1 MPGGVG
7 AARSSAH
14 HAPLGNVRPAGTFL
28 PTLITKG
35 RQMPSRSLYKLCS
48 LSRLRM
54 TAALITLL
62 GFATACAMAQ
72 GGGARGGAAQKPA
85 LVVFITVDQMR
96 ADYFDRFGKQ
106 FTGGLKR
113 LREGGAFY
121 KNGFHDHGITETA
134 PGHAAT
140 MSGRFPVHTGI
151 VMNSQGVNGVPN
163 AQVIGGRTSESA
175 SPARFRGTV
184 LTDWMRAANPS
195 TRWLSVSRKDRGA
208 ILPLGKNT
216 GNVYWYYGSGEFTSS
231 KYYMD
236 TLPSWV
242 RAFNAQKLPQSYAG
256 KAWNLMRDPASY
268 SEPDSVGIES
278 MAAGEDI
285 TFPHVLPAD
294 AARAAALLPNYP
306 MMDELTTRFAI
317 SGVRAMQLGADA
329 NRTDVLAVSYS
340 STDAIGH
347 RFGPDSRELHDQ
359 MLRLDQTIG
368 TLLDSLEAIRGAGR
382 LLVALTADH
391 GVSPFPTLKSTIYP
405 NGEAKRVSPDVPWR
419 AFIKRLTDSG
429 IDSLAVALD
438 EGLVIVTKPE
448 AFGSTARLDNMLND
462 LGKDFMRVQGVQRAD
477 LMRDLAR
484 ADTVRDVVARRWLH
498 MFSPSSNVRL
508 IVTLTPYSYWQ
519 HVTYVTHGTP
529 HDSDAQVPVLFWGA
543 GVTPGQFADVVRVVD
558 MAPTLAAILGVKPT
572 ETLDG
577 RVLSQVVR

>member
-1 MPGGVG
+1 MTLRIHPDL
-7 AARSSAH
+7 R
-14 HAPLGNVRPAGTFL
+14 GT
-28 PTLITKG
+28 P
-35 RQMPSRSLYKLCS
+35 
-48 LSRLRM
+48 RLR
-54 TAALITLL
+54 TIAALSALL
-62 GFATACAMAQ
+62 VSVAACAVAQ
-72 GGGARGGAAQKPA
+72 GGGARGSAATKPA

-96 ADYFDRFGKQ
+96 ADYFDRFGKR

-163 AQVIGGRTSESA
+163 AQVIGGRTNETA

-184 LTDWMRAANPS
+184 LTDWMRAADPA

-231 KYYMD
+231 TYYMD
-236 TLPSWV
+236 ALPAWV
-242 RAFNAQKLPQSYAG
+242 QAFNAQKIPQSHAG
-256 KAWNLMRDPASY
+256 KMWSLLKDPGSY
-268 SEPDSVGIES
+268 PEPDSVGIES
-278 MAAGEDI
+278 MSAGDDI

-294 AARAAALLPNYP
+294 PARAAALLPNYP

-317 SGVRAMQLGADA
+317 AGVRAMQLGADP
-329 NRTDVLAVSYS
+329 NRTDMLAVSYS

-359 MLRLDQTIG
+359 MLRLDLTIG
-368 TLLDSLEAIRGAGR
+368 ALLDSLEAIRGTGR
-382 LLVALTADH
+382 LLVALTSDH
-391 GVSPFPTLKSTIYP
+391 GVAPYPTLKSTIYP
-405 NGEAKRVSPDVPWR
+405 NADARRVSLEVPWR
-419 AFIKRLTDSG
+419 AFLKRLADSG
-429 IDSLAVALD
+429 IDSSTVAFD
-438 EGLVIVTKPE
+438 DGLVIIAKPD
-448 AFGSTARLDNMLND
+448 AFGSTARLDGMLSD
-462 LGKDFMRVQGVQRAD
+462 LARDFMRVQGVQRAD

-484 ADTVRDVVARRWLH
+484 ADTVRDAVARRWLH

-508 IVTLTPYSYWQ
+508 IATLTPYSYWQ
-519 HVTYVTHGTP
+519 HVTYVTHGSP
-529 HDSDAQVPVLFWGA
+529 HDPDANVPVLFWGS
-543 GVTPGQFADVVRVVD
+543 GVTPGQFTDVVRVVD

-577 RVLSQVVR
+577 RVLSRVVR

>member
-1 MPGGVG
+1 VRTIL
-7 AARSSAH
+7 ALSA
-14 HAPLGNVRPAGTFL
+14 
-28 PTLITKG
+28 
-35 RQMPSRSLYKLCS
+35 
-48 LSRLRM
+48 
-54 TAALITLL
+54 LL
-62 GFATACAMAQ
+62 GSVAACAMAQ
-72 GGGARGGAAQKPA
+72 GGVARGNAATKPA

-163 AQVIGGRTSESA
+163 AQVIGGRTNESA
-175 SPARFRGTV
+175 SPARFRGSV
-184 LTDWMRAANPS
+184 LTDWMRAANLA

-216 GNVYWYYGSGEFTSS
+216 GSVFWYYGSGDFTSS
-231 KYYMD
+231 RYYMD

-242 RAFNAQKLPQSYAG
+242 QAFNAQKIPQSYAG
-256 KAWNLMRDPASY
+256 KSWNLLKDPGSY
-268 SEPDSVGIES
+268 PEPDSVGIET
-278 MAAGEDI
+278 MAAGDDI

-294 AARAAALLPNYP
+294 PVRAAAVFPNYP

-317 SGVRAMQLGADA
+317 AGVRSMQLGADP
-329 NRTDVLAVSYS
+329 NRTDMLAVSYS
-340 STDAIGH
+340 STDAVGH
-347 RFGPDSRELHDQ
+347 RYGPDSRELHDQ
-359 MLRLDQTIG
+359 MLRLDLTIG
-368 TLLDSLEAIRGAGR
+368 ALLDSLEAIRGAGR
-382 LLVALTADH
+382 LLVALTSDH
-391 GVSPFPTLKSTIYP
+391 GVSPYPTLKSTIYP
-405 NGEAKRVSPDVPWR
+405 NAEARRVSLDVPWR
-419 AFIKRLTDSG
+419 AFLKRLTDSG
-429 IDSLAVALD
+429 IDTATVAFD
-438 EGLVIVTKPE
+438 DGLVIITKPE
-448 AFGSTARLDNMLND
+448 AFGSTARLDGMLSD
-462 LGKDFMRVQGVQRAD
+462 LGKDFLRVPGIQRSD

-484 ADTVRDVVARRWLH
+484 ADTVRDTVARRWLH
-498 MFSPSSNVRL
+498 MFSPNSNVRL
-508 IVTLTPYSYWQ
+508 IATLTPFSYWQ
-519 HVTYVTHGTP
+519 HVTYSTHGSP
-529 HDSDAQVPVLFWGA
+529 HDSDAQVPVLFWGS
-543 GVTPGQFADVVRVVD
+543 GVAAGQFADVVRVVD